1 MKVELYRLKYFQNK
15 LLCSSSSI
23 FQIKLHLL
31 FLYESVIY
39 ARGCLQVLFI
49 RRRKF
54 QQINNRWKNKICF
67 CMTQNLKKVTT
78 TEAGS
83 ISNCSASSM
92 PHKEASRFIG
102 TRNQLNVFLYGLQHW
117 PQTG

>member
-1 MKVELYRLKYFQNK
+1 
-15 LLCSSSSI
+15 
-23 FQIKLHLL
+23 
-31 FLYESVIY
+31 
-39 ARGCLQVLFI
+39 
-49 RRRKF
+49 
-54 QQINNRWKNKICF
+54 
-67 CMTQNLKKVTT
+67 MTQNLKKVTT

-102 TRNQLNVFLYGLQHW
+102 ARNQLNVFLYGLQHW